1 MVIGENG
8 MLQNVVFRPTQ
19 RIDILKTL
27 LRTVIQTA
35 FSKFF
40 FALFFGI
47 LFSNRPFGDH
57 FLFCHVRKLDIISVV
72 SDFDFSPHIS
82 LYAWFLPVGI
92 LFSRMV
98 I

>member
-1 MVIGENG
+1 MVILENG
-8 MLQNVVFRPTQ
+8 VLQNVVFRPTQ

-47 LFSNRPFGDH
+47 LFCNRPFGDH
-57 FLFCHVRKLDIISVV
+57 FLFCHVQKLDIISVV
-72 SDFDFSPHIS
+72 SDFDFSTHIS